1 MLNTKQQEF
10 VDYAVKKFGTNELTV
25 SQLKDANKHFG
36 CKYAPQWLIKN
47 SDYKIGKSLFK
58 LPTENDVVKT
68 TSGETEKVLPTE
80 TKNEAAFVVSSLV
93 GDIIPKKDSVF
104 VSFGNYPDL
113 KSIVK
118 SNMFY
123 PVFITGL
130 SGNGKTMGV
139 TQACAEAKKELIRV
153 NITIETDE
161 DDLLGG
167 YRLKDGQTVWQNGP
181 VIEAMERGALLL
193 LDEIDLASNKIMCLQ
208 PILEGSGI
216 YVKKINKFVKPKN
229 GFNVIATANTKGQ
242 GSDDGK
248 FIGTNVL
255 NEAFLERFPVTF
267 EQEYPPV
274 KVEQKILDNVMSAY
288 DLKDPK
294 FTENL
299 VKWAD
304 VIRKTFYD
312 GGVDEIIATRR
323 LVHIINAFAI
333 FKNKLKAVQVCV
345 NRFDDDTKNSF
356 LDLYSK
362 VDAGVNIEDISGN
375 GNDVDPINME
385 EETAKLG
392 PNAQQII
399 EGVKKWGQG
408 LKAKGVFS
416 DEDFE
421 EFKVFAATAN
431 GINTINKLRKYYGE
445 QTIPTAPVDVDGAPS
460 NDELYELVADPKYK
474 TDPAFR
480 RKVEQQFARAFPG
493 KVDTGE
499 I

>member
-10 VDYAVKKFGTNELTV
+10 VDHALEKFGTNELTV
-25 SQLKDANKHFG
+25 SQLKEANKKFG

-58 LPTENDVVKT
+58 LPTENDVVETKS
-68 TSGETEKVLPTE
+68 SGESEKVLPAS
-80 TKNEAAFVVSSLV
+80 KISKEAAFVVSSLV
-93 GDIIPKKDSVF
+93 GDIVPKKDPVF

-113 KSIVK
+113 KSIIK

-267 EQEYPPV
+267 EQQYPSAKIEEKIV
-274 KVEQKILDNVMSAY
+274 AQKLASAGKR
-288 DLKDPK
+288 DEK
-294 FTENL
+294 FAHNL
-299 VKWAD
+299 VTWAD
-304 VIRKTFYD
+304 VIRKTYND
-312 GGVDEIIATRR
+312 GGVDEIISTRR
-323 LVHIINAFAI
+323 LVHIAEAYGI
-333 FKNKLKAVQVCV
+333 FKNKMKAIAVCT
-345 NRFDDDTKNSF
+345 NRFNDDTKTSF
-356 LDLYSK
+356 TDLYTK
-362 VDAGVNIEDISGN
+362 VDSGASVDQILEDKKKAEEAEILNEKNSDDDEDGEEEDIN
-375 GNDVDPINME
+375 V
-385 EETAKLG
+385 
-392 PNAQQII
+392 
-399 EGVKKWGQG
+399 
-408 LKAKGVFS
+408 
-416 DEDFE
+416 
-421 EFKVFAATAN
+421 
-431 GINTINKLRKYYGE
+431 
-445 QTIPTAPVDVDGAPS
+445 
-460 NDELYELVADPKYK
+460 
-474 TDPAFR
+474 
-480 RKVEQQFARAFPG
+480 
-493 KVDTGE
+493 
-499 I
+499 